1 MFNVRSAIR
10 ASLLAVPMFLAASAS
25 NAAIVAG
32 SSNGAFSAITNCDG
46 NCRTTN
52 NGTQLDWGYDTI
64 FNIPYNTGSTLT
76 AVSRNWNVNTA
87 NANSKNVQLAELAWT
102 NRATSSGS
110 TPDQFG
116 ATYTL
121 NVNFTSP
128 NQSSDSEPFSLLID
142 NTVNSAGDTI
152 GGLLL
157 ADLANLSF
165 NLNGV
170 TMTNLRYLL
179 GSGAGTFNSNVW
191 YNPEN
196 NTSRMYILADFS
208 DATAVPEPASLA
220 LLGVGLLGVG
230 ALRRRRQG

>member
-1 MFNVRSAIR
+1 MFSLRSAIR
-10 ASLLAVPMFLAASAS
+10 ASLLLAPMFFTAGTAS
-25 NAAIVAG
+25 AAIVAG
-32 SSNGAFSAITNCDG
+32 SSNGTFSGITSCED

-52 NGTQLDWGYDTI
+52 GGTQLDWGYDT
-64 FNIPYNTGSTLT
+64 FLGFPVNTGSTLT
-76 AVSRNWNVNTA
+76 AVTRNWNVNTA

-102 NRATSSGS
+102 NRATGS
-110 TPDQFG
+110 DVTPDQFG

-128 NQSSDSEPFSLLID
+128 NPSSDSESFSLLID

-157 ADLANLSF
+157 ADLTNLAF

-170 TMTNLRYLL
+170 TMTNLRYLI
-179 GSGAGTFNSNVW
+179 GSGPGTFNSNVW

-196 NTSRMYILADFS
+196 NISRMYILADFS
-208 DATAVPEPASLA
+208 ETAVPEPASLA
-220 LLGVGLLGVG
+220 LLGAGLLGVG
-230 ALRRRRQG
+230 ALRRRRQH